1 MTLPGIPAVHLSFS
15 LNMVPLAFAAAYFVV
30 AELWL
35 VVSDRRDA
43 RAERGQR

>member
-1 MTLPGIPAVHLSFS
+1 MNLGMSMGWLAVGAL
-15 LNMVPLAFAAAYFVV
+15 YFVV

-43 RAERGQR
+43 RRGSQ